1 MITLIYP
8 DGREQTREDQK
19 FSCRQLSELVGGNFR
34 LSYAYTEKGEVSP
47 KHPNQECNTDY
58 WIACR
63 ETHGLTIAE
72 LPEYNTAVK
81 EMFNKDVYGL
91 AIIAPHSCF

>member
-1 MITLIYP
+1 MVTLIYP
-8 DGREQTREDQK
+8 DGMEQKRKDQK

-34 LSYAYTEKGEVSP
+34 LSYAYTEKGEISP
-47 KHPNQECNTDY
+47 KHPNQACNTDY

-63 ETHGLTIAE
+63 DTNGLTIAE
-72 LPEYNTAVK
+72 LPEYNKEVK

-91 AIIAPHSCF
+91 AILAPNSCF